1 MKYSS
6 YSLDGQTTKNTRNI
20 LDFRL
25 QIDMIEIRKILQSAI
40 YNQQSEIS
48 SLCKLCGPF
57 RYRLFLIKEGIM
69 LKTAIQ
75 QLVDGKDLGE
85 EEMEA
90 AMDVIMSGKA
100 TPAQIGA
107 FITALRLKGETIEEI
122 TGAARVMRRK
132 ATRIAVD
139 DSMVSMD
146 RDDINLDLE
155 TIVDTCGT
163 GGDSTNTFN
172 VSTTT
177 AFVVAGCGLR
187 VAKHGNRSV
196 SSLCGSADVIE
207 NLGVNLDVSPA
218 VVEECLS
225 KVGIGF
231 LFAPALHGAMKYA
244 IGPRKEIGIRS
255 IFNILGPLT
264 NPAGANVQVLGV
276 YDKKLTSVLAEVLN
290 RLGSRSAFVV
300 HGEDSL
306 DEISITGRTFVS
318 ELRNC
323 QVSTYTIEPE
333 DFGLSRATLD
343 EIKGGNADEN
353 AQIVLGVLQGE
364 SGARRDIVLLNA
376 AAALVAAGRADD
388 FTEGIMHAAEAI
400 DSGASMKKLEALK
413 EITNR

>member
-1 MKYSS
+1 
-6 YSLDGQTTKNTRNI
+6 
-20 LDFRL
+20 
-25 QIDMIEIRKILQSAI
+25 
-40 YNQQSEIS
+40 
-48 SLCKLCGPF
+48 
-57 RYRLFLIKEGIM
+57 M

-75 QLVDGKDLGE
+75 QMVDGKDLSE
-85 EEMEA
+85 QEMEA
-90 AMDVIMSGKA
+90 AMEVIMSGKA

-132 ATRIAVD
+132 ATKIAVD
-139 DSMVSMD
+139 NSLVSID

-155 TIVDTCGT
+155 TLVDTCGT
-163 GGDSTNTFN
+163 GGDGTNTFN

-207 NLGVNLDVSPA
+207 TLGVNLNVPA
-218 VVEECLS
+218 KVVEECLS
-225 KVGIGF
+225 RVGIGF
-231 LFAPALHGAMKYA
+231 LYAPALHGAMKYA
-244 IGPRKEIGIRS
+244 IGPRREIGIRS

-276 YDKKLTSVLAEVLN
+276 YEKELTPVLAEVLN

-318 ELRNC
+318 ELKNSE
-323 QVSTYTIEPE
+323 VSSYTIAPE
-333 DFGLSRATLD
+333 DFGLSRASIS
-343 EIKGGNADEN
+343 EIKGGDAKEN
-353 AQIVLGVLQGE
+353 AQIVLNVLSGK

-376 AAALVAAGRADD
+376 AAALVAAGRASD
-388 FTEGIMHAAEAI
+388 FSEGIKQAADAI
-400 DSGASMKKLEALK
+400 DSGQALKKLDALK
-413 EITNR
+413 QITNRP

>member
-1 MKYSS
+1 
-6 YSLDGQTTKNTRNI
+6 
-20 LDFRL
+20 
-25 QIDMIEIRKILQSAI
+25 
-40 YNQQSEIS
+40 
-48 SLCKLCGPF
+48 
-57 RYRLFLIKEGIM
+57 M

-75 QLVDGKDLGE
+75 KVVDGMDLGE

-90 AMDVIMSGKA
+90 AMDVIMSGQA

-132 ATRIAVD
+132 ATRIVID
-139 DSMVSMD
+139 NSLVSID

-163 GGDSTNTFN
+163 GGDGTNTFN

-207 NLGVNLDVSPA
+207 GLGVNLEVPSK
-218 VVEECLS
+218 VVEECLNT
-225 KVGIGF
+225 VGIGF
-231 LFAPALHGAMKYA
+231 LYAPALHGAMKHA

-276 YDKKLTSVLAEVLN
+276 YDKQLTSVLAEVLN

-300 HGEDSL
+300 YGEDSI

-318 ELRNC
+318 ELKNG
-323 QVSTYTIEPE
+323 QVSSYTIEPE
-333 DFGLSRATLD
+333 DFGIPRASISD
-343 EIKGGNADEN
+343 IRGGDAEEN
-353 AQIVLGVLQGE
+353 AQIILSVLRGKQD
-364 SGARRDIVLLNA
+364 ARRDIVLLNA
-376 AAALVAAGRADD
+376 AAALVAAGRAND
-388 FTEGIMHAAEAI
+388 FHEGIRQAAHAI
-400 DSGASMKKLEALK
+400 DSGQAMGKLDSLRA
-413 EITNR
+413 ITTAYKNSV